1 MKGGDNMTQQMLELA
16 KELNQAYIKFNLVD
30 TPEAQD
36 ALWHEIQSIKHKID
50 LLIKQAG
57 AATPAVKRA

>member
-1 MKGGDNMTQQMLELA
+1 MKGERIMNQQLKEAANM
-16 KELNQAYIKFNLVD
+16 LNQAYDKFNLVE
-30 TPEAQD
+30 PEAQD

>member
-1 MKGGDNMTQQMLELA
+1 MTQQILKLA
-16 KELNQAYIKFNLVD
+16 KELNQAYDKFDLAE
-30 TPEAQD
+30 PEAQD
-36 ALWHEIQSIKHKID
+36 ALWHEIQSLRHKID

>member
-1 MKGGDNMTQQMLELA
+1 MTQQMLELA
-16 KELNQAYIKFNLVD
+16 KELNQAYDKFNLVE
-30 TPEAQD
+30 PEAQD

-57 AATPAVKRA
+57 VAAPAVKRA

>member
-1 MKGGDNMTQQMLELA
+1 MTQQMLNLA
-16 KELNQAYIKFNLVD
+16 KELNQAYDQFNLVD

-50 LLIKQAG
+50 LLIKLAG

>member
-1 MKGGDNMTQQMLELA
+1 MTQQMFNLA
-16 KELNQAYIKFNLVD
+16 KELNQAYIKFDLVE
-30 TPEAQD
+30 PEAQD

>member
-1 MKGGDNMTQQMLELA
+1 MTQQMLKLA
-16 KELNQAYIKFNLVD
+16 GELNQAYIKFDLVE
-30 TPEAQD
+30 PEAQD

-50 LLIKQAG
+50 LLRKQAG